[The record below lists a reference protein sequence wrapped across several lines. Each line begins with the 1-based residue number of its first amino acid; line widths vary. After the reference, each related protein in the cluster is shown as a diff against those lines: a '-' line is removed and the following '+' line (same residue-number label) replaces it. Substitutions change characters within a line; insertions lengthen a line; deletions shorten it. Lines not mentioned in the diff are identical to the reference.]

1 MILQTEGTDL
11 QVMSRA
17 PRTRAGWRWSP
28 VGPIVLAISLCA
40 LCWPP
45 RPASAQST
53 APAQAQAP
61 RQPRP
66 TKQLERDFL
75 KNLLRD
81 QKAIWT
87 SPMGLRTDD
96 LWWFG
101 SLSGATAAL
110 IATDRQTGDA
120 IAKYPELVEPSL
132 KIGDIFSGESIIA
145 TVGSFYLIGRAAKN
159 ERAIETGL
167 LGGEA
172 LLNAT
177 IVLSTFKG
185 IMQRARPDA
194 GEERGDFFAGGTSFP
209 SGHAGQI
216 WAIATVV
223 ASEYHDRKLVPIVAY
238 GIAGFASISRF
249 SAQKHYLSDIL
260 VGSAIGF
267 GIGRYV
273 YRVHHLDGTVGG
285 GGTGKWPLIS
295 PQVNRAARN
304 YRISLTWIY

>member
-1 MILQTEGTDL
+1 M
-11 QVMSRA
+11 
-17 PRTRAGWRWSP
+17 
-28 VGPIVLAISLCA
+28 
-40 LCWPP
+40 
-45 RPASAQST
+45 
-53 APAQAQAP
+53 
-61 RQPRP
+61 
-66 TKQLERDFL
+66 
-75 KNLLRD
+75 N
-81 QKAIWT
+81 
-87 SPMGLRTDD
+87 LRTDD

-132 KIGDIFSGESIIA
+132 TIGDVFSGEAILG
-145 TVGSFYLIGRAAKN
+145 TVGSFYLIGRATKN

-167 LGGEA
+167 LGAQA

-185 IMQRARPDA
+185 VMQRARPTD
-194 GEERGDFFAGGTSFP
+194 GEERGEFFAGGTSFP
-209 SGHAGQI
+209 SGHAGHI

-223 ASEYHDRKLVPIVAY
+223 ASEYHDRKLIPVVAY

-249 SAQKHYLSDIL
+249 TAQKHYLSDIL

-267 GIGRYV
+267 GVGRYV
-273 YRVHHLDGTVGG
+273 YRVHHLGGTDG

-295 PQVNRAARN
+295 PQINRATRS
-304 YRISLTWIY
+304 YRISLNWIY

>member
-1 MILQTEGTDL
+1 M
-11 QVMSRA
+11 MSR
-17 PRTRAGWRWSP
+17 
-28 VGPIVLAISLCA
+28 VLTISLCA
-40 LCWPP
+40 ALFWAP
-45 RPASAQST
+45 RPAFAQTSAPVQT
-53 APAQAQAP
+53 PAPQE
-61 RQPRP
+61 PRP

-75 KNLLRD
+75 KNMLRD
-81 QKAIWT
+81 QKAIWM
-87 SPMGLRTDD
+87 SPIGLRTDD

-110 IATDRQTGDA
+110 LATDRQTGDA
-120 IAKYPELVEPSL
+120 IAAKYPELVEPSL
-132 KIGDIFSGESIIA
+132 KIGDVFSGESIIA
-145 TVGSFYLIGRAAKN
+145 TVGSFYLIGRATKN

-172 LLNAT
+172 LLNAG
-177 IVLSTFKG
+177 IVLSAFKG

-194 GEERGDFFAGGTSFP
+194 GEERGDFFVGGASFP
-209 SGHAGQI
+209 SGHAGHI

-238 GIAGFASISRF
+238 GIAGVASLSRF
-249 SAQKHYLSDIL
+249 TAQKHYLSDIL

-295 PQVNRAARN
+295 PQVNRATRS
-304 YRISLTWIY
+304 YRISLNWIY